1 MKNKQPIVIITMNPK
16 DSNIY
21 RKLASR
27 LTFDSY
33 GVERGYERFF
43 FYETVRTQR
52 THHFPPSRQGHKEI
66 PNASASFHT
75 GNFSRKFFNASNER
89 VTVFISSSS
98 GSKLVKRV
106 PFMS

>member
-27 LTFDSY
+27 LTYDSY

-43 FYETVRTQR
+43 FYKYAI
-52 THHFPPSRQGHKEI
+52 PSGLIGLYSVIQL
-66 PNASASFHT
+66 
-75 GNFSRKFFNASNER
+75 FNYS
-89 VTVFISSSS
+89 
-98 GSKLVKRV
+98 
-106 PFMS
+106 